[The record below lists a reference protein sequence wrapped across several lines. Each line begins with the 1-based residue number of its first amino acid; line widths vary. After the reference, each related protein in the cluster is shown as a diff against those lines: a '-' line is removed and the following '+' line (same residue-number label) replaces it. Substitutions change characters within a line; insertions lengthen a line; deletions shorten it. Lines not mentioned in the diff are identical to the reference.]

1 MNEFIPKFITNDV
14 ILTFGGKNDQLWGLV
29 KPKNFKNFVP
39 HSTEKLNIILQFAFE
54 TTYTV
59 KLIGLQKL
67 QNP

>member
-14 ILTFGGKNDQLWGLV
+14 ILTFGGKNDQLWGLK
-29 KPKNFKNFVP
+29 KPKKFKNFVP
-39 HSTEKLNIILQFAFE
+39 HSTEKINITLQFAFE